1 MNRLESLETD
11 PHIVNWYLEEEQ
23 RQYNRA
29 EITLSANRRK
39 HVHIHTQTKK
49 LLPLNTDPTP
59 FTKINS
65 KNISDINMK
74 PLTIQILEY
83 KTGEN
88 LDDLGMKRTP

>member
-1 MNRLESLETD
+1 M
-11 PHIVNWYLEEEQ
+11 
-23 RQYNRA
+23 
-29 EITLSANRRK
+29 
-39 HVHIHTQTKK
+39 
-49 LLPLNTDPTP
+49 PLNTDPTP